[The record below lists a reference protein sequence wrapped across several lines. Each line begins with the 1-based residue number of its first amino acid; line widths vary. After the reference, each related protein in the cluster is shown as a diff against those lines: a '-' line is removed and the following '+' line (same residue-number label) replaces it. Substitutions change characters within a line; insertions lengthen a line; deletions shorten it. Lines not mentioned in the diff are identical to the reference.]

1 MLIYGKASGNTT
13 TPLEDP
19 QLNRDA
25 EGRRVVPLYLMLLTK
40 QEAVPWCVHMHLYK
54 YTLKGKT
61 GAYEKLF
68 TVSTPESVALDL
80 HADLEKL
87 DALTLPDDIIDR
99 SNLFA

>member
-19 QLNRDA
+19 QLNRDV
-25 EGRRVVPLYLMLLTK
+25 EGRRVVPLYLMLLAR
-40 QEAVPWCVHMHLYK
+40 QEAVPWCAHMRLYK
-54 YTLKGKT
+54 YTIDGKT
-61 GAYEKLF
+61 GAYKQLF
-68 TVSTPESVALDL
+68 KISTPERVALDL

-87 DALTLPDDIIDR
+87 GPLTLADDIIDR